1 VAEPILL
8 KNPKC
13 RKMPKMLKEDNKI
26 KANQNTKVF
35 IWWIYSKGCN
45 GTLSAINPPNKYFCY
60 NLSLF
65 PKYWGNFLD
74 TICKPYAIFWGCG
87 HIFNDRK
94 HNL

>member
-1 VAEPILL
+1 
-8 KNPKC
+8 
-13 RKMPKMLKEDNKI
+13 MLKEDNKI

-74 TICKPYAIFWGCG
+74 TIANLMQFSGGVVIFSMTENIIYENPYKGVNIC
-87 HIFNDRK
+87 I
-94 HNL
+94 